1 MHRPEGIGV
10 NRRPIRERSSR
21 LNVINNA
28 ICIAYV
34 LIYAIIDVKFSLFFE
49 FLVIGSTILRITLSK
64 RVGSLSFIFYIAIL
78 YLYIPVSVNMI
89 VDSRIDPL
97 LMFALAV
104 IGFDFVVYFSR
115 ANISILHRSTSDL
128 PRDFVIWA
136 CLLAMALIGNL
147 IFSKGGGSF
156 LGLFA
161 FTVPFAISLL
171 LFERLVASCGRT
183 KLCLMLFAYLITIGI
198 YIVYFWG
205 GFGRLVIGAYV
216 LMPVLIA
223 DRYRDFGLRTW
234 QAAGLA
240 PLLLAVAYYSR
251 NKTWI
256 ETNELGAGGA
266 GHHLRLTMD
275 LFYNPVY
282 EYFGSFYKFAD
293 QYILLFL
300 NWFPRE
306 YWENKPVGIGSYAV
320 DEWIGR
326 QGFGRVYNV
335 SLGMFGEQLYTVGPY
350 FLVAWIFLLITII
363 MLRRFI
369 ETLAAGYATPVVVF
383 DVNMINYVWGGA
395 ASFGSRAWFFIVPLL
410 MVTSVWRLT
419 ERKVLIG
426 VFPQRKNI

>member
-1 MHRPEGIGV
+1 M
-10 NRRPIRERSSR
+10 
-21 LNVINNA
+21 
-28 ICIAYV
+28 
-34 LIYAIIDVKFSLFFE
+34 
-49 FLVIGSTILRITLSK
+49 ILDGRT
-64 RVGSLSFIFYIAIL
+64 
-78 YLYIPVSVNMI
+78 
-89 VDSRIDPL
+89 DPL
-97 LMFALAV
+97 LLFALAV

-136 CLLAMALIGNL
+136 GLLAMASIGNL

-161 FTVPFAISLL
+161 FTVPFSISLL
-171 LFERLVASCGRT
+171 LFERLVASCGWT
-183 KLCLMLFAYLITIGI
+183 NVCMMLFAYLITIGI

-234 QAAGLA
+234 QAAVLA

-251 NKTWI
+251 NNTWAS
-256 ETNELGAGGA
+256 NELGAGGA
-266 GHHLRLTMD
+266 GHHLRLTME

-282 EYFGSFYKFAD
+282 EYFGGFYKLVD

-306 YWENKPVGIGSYAV
+306 YWENKPIGIGYYAV

-326 QGFGRVYNV
+326 QGLGRVYNV

-350 FLVAWIFLLITII
+350 FIVAWAFVLITLI
-363 MLRRFI
+363 MLRRVI
-369 ETLAAGYATPVVVF
+369 ENLAAGYAAPVIVF

-410 MVTSVWRLT
+410 MVTSVCRLT
-419 ERKVLIG
+419 ERKVAIG
-426 VFPQRKNI
+426 VARQRKHI